1 MLREKKSDFHIKKEK
16 IFKINNPV
24 DFDFINEQLD
34 ISQRPKDFDLENKH
48 VVAIGNLSQ
57 RKGFDNLLKVFSH
70 LREEKIKL
78 HILGDGKDR
87 DFLYQMKANLNLK
100 NVIFHGQQKNPYQ
113 YLKYAD
119 LFVLSSRYEGF
130 PNVLLEAGACGVYAL
145 VNNCLGG
152 INEIILPKI
161 NGEIFEIIQHEN
173 FAEKIKFTLKKDMN
187 KEMIIDSIKN
197 RFSKEIILKKYENV
211 LK

>member
-1 MLREKKSDFHIKKEK
+1 M
-16 IFKINNPV
+16 
-24 DFDFINEQLD
+24 
-34 ISQRPKDFDLENKH
+34 
-48 VVAIGNLSQ
+48 
-57 RKGFDNLLKVFSH
+57 
-70 LREEKIKL
+70 
-78 HILGDGKDR
+78 
-87 DFLYQMKANLNLK
+87 
-100 NVIFHGQQKNPYQ
+100 
-113 YLKYAD
+113 
-119 LFVLSSRYEGF
+119 
-130 PNVLLEAGACGVYAL
+130 NVLLEAGACGVYAL

>member
-1 MLREKKSDFHIKKEK
+1 MEPF
-16 IFKINNPV
+16 P
-24 DFDFINEQLD
+24 
-34 ISQRPKDFDLENKH
+34 
-48 VVAIGNLSQ
+48 
-57 RKGFDNLLKVFSH
+57 
-70 LREEKIKL
+70 L
-78 HILGDGKDR
+78 H
-87 DFLYQMKANLNLK
+87 QMKANLNLK

-161 NGEIFEIIQHEN
+161 NGEIFEIIQHKN
-173 FAEKIKFTLKKDMN
+173 FAEKIKYTLKKDMN